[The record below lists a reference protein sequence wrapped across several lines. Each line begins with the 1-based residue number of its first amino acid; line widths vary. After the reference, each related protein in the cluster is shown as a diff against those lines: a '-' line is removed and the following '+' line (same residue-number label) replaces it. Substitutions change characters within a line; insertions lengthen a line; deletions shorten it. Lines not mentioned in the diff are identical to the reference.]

1 MKDKYNFSAR
11 HWSMIG
17 ICFLLCLLANAVT
30 SDSENVI
37 LPLLSD
43 ENGWDYYGKV
53 LTFASIAGCTSIVG
67 NLVLG
72 KVCEKKGAKFM
83 TVISL
88 FAAAVFVYLY
98 GTATSYTFLVIGLI
112 GTICF
117 GQSISFLGANAII
130 ASWFPYKKGL
140 AMGFVTI
147 GPPAATVMMV
157 SALTFLINHVGIRGG
172 IYTICGVLIATA
184 VVCIIFVHDT
194 PEQVGCT
201 PDNLSRQEIELLER
215 GKNVVNSANSGESQM
230 TLKDL
235 VRCRAFWLI
244 IIIIGICSLTQTGL
258 MAQWIVRYQGTA
270 FESKAGLLMSIAAV
284 VGIFGSM
291 AVGFLENKLGTQKA
305 YAVLA
310 IWFAAA
316 LLMNFTNIPVLV
328 YISVPM
334 FGLTIT
340 FMQIFMPAF
349 ELSVFGRQN
358 FKQANAIIFPVVS
371 ICGQLTFLLISAC
384 KNLFGEVRSAYVVF
398 AILLLITVVLALI
411 MPMNVKSYERTFSM
425 HR

>member
-1 MKDKYNFSAR
+1 MKEKYNFSAR

-43 ENGWDYYGKV
+43 ANGWDYYGKV
-53 LTFASIAGCTSIVG
+53 LTFATIAGCTSIVG
-67 NLVLG
+67 NLILG
-72 KVCEKKGAKFM
+72 KICEKKGAKFM
-83 TVISL
+83 TVLSL
-88 FAAAVFVYLY
+88 FAAAIFVFLY
-98 GTATSYTFLVIGLI
+98 GTATTYPLLVIGLI

-140 AMGFVTI
+140 AMGCVTI

-157 SALTFLINHVGIRGG
+157 SALTFLINHVGIKGG
-172 IYTICGVLIATA
+172 IYTICGVLIAVA
-184 VVCIIFVHDT
+184 VLCIIFVHNT
-194 PEQVGCT
+194 PEEVGCT
-201 PDNLSRQEIELLER
+201 PDNLNKQEIEALER
-215 GKNVVNSANSGESQM
+215 GKNALISADSKEHKM
-230 TLKDL
+230 TVKEL
-235 VRCRAFWLI
+235 VRTRAFWFI
-244 IIIIGICSLTQTGL
+244 VIIIGICSLTQTGL

-291 AVGFLENKLGTQKA
+291 IAGYLENKLGTQKA

-310 IWFAAA
+310 IWFAVA
-316 LLMNFTNIPVLV
+316 LVMNFTNIPILV

-349 ELSVFGRQN
+349 ELSVFGRAN
-358 FKQANAIIFPVVS
+358 FAQANAIIFPVVS

-384 KNLFGEVRSAYVVF
+384 KSIFGEVRSVYIVF
-398 AILLLITVVLALI
+398 AILLLITAVLALM
-411 MPMNVKSYERTFSM
+411 MPISAKKQSR
-425 HR
+425 

>member
-1 MKDKYNFSAR
+1 MKEKYNFSAR

-43 ENGWDYYGKV
+43 ANGWDYYGKV
-53 LTFASIAGCTSIVG
+53 LTFATIAGCTSIVG
-67 NLVLG
+67 NLILG
-72 KVCEKKGAKFM
+72 KICEKKGAKFM
-83 TVISL
+83 TVLSL
-88 FAAAVFVYLY
+88 FAAAIFVFLY
-98 GTATSYTFLVIGLI
+98 GTATTYPLLVIGLI

-157 SALTFLINHVGIRGG
+157 SALTFLINHVGIKGG
-172 IYTICGVLIATA
+172 IYTICGVLIAVA
-184 VVCIIFVHDT
+184 VLCIIFVHNT
-194 PEQVGCT
+194 PEEVGCT
-201 PDNLSRQEIELLER
+201 PDNLSKQEIEALER
-215 GKNVVNSANSGESQM
+215 GKNALISANSKEHKM
-230 TLKDL
+230 TVKEL
-235 VRCRAFWLI
+235 VRTRAFWFI
-244 IIIIGICSLTQTGL
+244 VIIIGICSLTQTGL

-291 AVGFLENKLGTQKA
+291 IAGYLENKLGTQKA

-310 IWFAAA
+310 MWFAVA
-316 LLMNFTNIPVLV
+316 LVMNFTNIPILV

-349 ELSVFGRQN
+349 ELSVFGRAN
-358 FKQANAIIFPVVS
+358 FAQANAIIFPVVS

-384 KNLFGEVRSAYVVF
+384 KSIFGEVRSVYIVF
-398 AILLLITVVLALI
+398 AILLLITAVLALM
-411 MPMNVKSYERTFSM
+411 MPISAKKQSR
-425 HR
+425 

>member
-1 MKDKYNFSAR
+1 MKEKYNFSAR

-43 ENGWDYYGKV
+43 ANGWDYYGKV
-53 LTFASIAGCTSIVG
+53 LTFATIAGCTSIVG
-67 NLVLG
+67 NLILG
-72 KVCEKKGAKFM
+72 KICEKKGAKFM
-83 TVISL
+83 TVLSL
-88 FAAAVFVYLY
+88 FAAAIFVFLY
-98 GTATSYTFLVIGLI
+98 GTATTYPLLVIGLI

-157 SALTFLINHVGIRGG
+157 SALTFLINHVGIKGG
-172 IYTICGVLIATA
+172 IYTICGVLVA
-184 VVCIIFVHDT
+184 VAVLCIIFVHNT
-194 PEQVGCT
+194 PEEVGCT
-201 PDNLSRQEIELLER
+201 PDNLSKQEIEALER
-215 GKNVVNSANSGESQM
+215 GKNALSSADSKEHKM
-230 TLKDL
+230 TVKEL
-235 VRCRAFWLI
+235 VKTRAFWFI
-244 IIIIGICSLTQTGL
+244 VIIIGICSLTQTGL

-291 AVGFLENKLGTQKA
+291 IAGYLENKLGTQKA

-310 IWFAAA
+310 IWFAVA
-316 LLMNFTNIPVLV
+316 LVMNFTNIPILV

-349 ELSVFGRQN
+349 ELSVFGRAN
-358 FKQANAIIFPVVS
+358 FAQANAIIFPVVS

-384 KNLFGEVRSAYVVF
+384 KSIFGEVRSVYIVF
-398 AILLLITVVLALI
+398 AILLLITVILALM
-411 MPMNVKSYERTFSM
+411 MPISAKKQSR
-425 HR
+425 

>member
-1 MKDKYNFSAR
+1 MKEKYNFSAR

-43 ENGWDYYGKV
+43 ANGWDYYGKV
-53 LTFASIAGCTSIVG
+53 LTFATIAGCTSIVG
-67 NLVLG
+67 NLILG
-72 KVCEKKGAKFM
+72 KICEKKGAKFM
-83 TVISL
+83 TVLSL
-88 FAAAVFVYLY
+88 FAAAIFVFLY
-98 GTATSYTFLVIGLI
+98 GTATTYPLLVIGLI

-157 SALTFLINHVGIRGG
+157 SALTFLINHVGIKGG
-172 IYTICGVLIATA
+172 IYTICGVLIAVA
-184 VVCIIFVHDT
+184 VLCIIFVHNT
-194 PEQVGCT
+194 PEEVGCT
-201 PDNLSRQEIELLER
+201 PDNLNKQEIEALER
-215 GKNVVNSANSGESQM
+215 GKNALISADSKEHKM
-230 TLKDL
+230 TVKEL
-235 VRCRAFWLI
+235 VRTRAFWFI
-244 IIIIGICSLTQTGL
+244 VIIIGICSLTQTGL

-291 AVGFLENKLGTQKA
+291 IAGYLENKLGTQKA

-310 IWFAAA
+310 IWFAVA
-316 LLMNFTNIPVLV
+316 LVMNFTNIPILV

-349 ELSVFGRQN
+349 ELSVFGRAN
-358 FKQANAIIFPVVS
+358 FAQANAIIFTVVS

-384 KNLFGEVRSAYVVF
+384 KSIFGEVRSVYIVF
-398 AILLLITVVLALI
+398 AILLLITAVLALM
-411 MPMNVKSYERTFSM
+411 MPISAKKQSR
-425 HR
+425 

>member
-1 MKDKYNFSAR
+1 MKEKYNFSAR

-43 ENGWDYYGKV
+43 ANGWDYYGKV
-53 LTFASIAGCTSIVG
+53 LTFATIAGCTSIVG
-67 NLVLG
+67 NLILG
-72 KVCEKKGAKFM
+72 KICEKKGAKFM
-83 TVISL
+83 TVLSL
-88 FAAAVFVYLY
+88 FAAAIFVFLY
-98 GTATSYTFLVIGLI
+98 GTATTYPLLVIGLI

-157 SALTFLINHVGIRGG
+157 SALTFLINHVGIKGG
-172 IYTICGVLIATA
+172 IYTICGVLIAVA
-184 VVCIIFVHDT
+184 VLCIIFVHNT
-194 PEQVGCT
+194 PEEVGCT
-201 PDNLSRQEIELLER
+201 PDNLNKQEIEALER
-215 GKNVVNSANSGESQM
+215 GKNALISADSKEHKM
-230 TLKDL
+230 TVKEL
-235 VRCRAFWLI
+235 VRTRAFWFI
-244 IIIIGICSLTQTGL
+244 VIIIGICSLTQTGL

-291 AVGFLENKLGTQKA
+291 IAGYLENKLGTQKA

-310 IWFAAA
+310 IWFAVA
-316 LLMNFTNIPVLV
+316 LVMNFTNIPILV

-349 ELSVFGRQN
+349 ELSVFGRAN
-358 FKQANAIIFPVVS
+358 FAQANAIIFPVVS

-384 KNLFGEVRSAYVVF
+384 KSIFGEVRSVYIVF
-398 AILLLITVVLALI
+398 AILLLITAVLALM
-411 MPMNVKSYERTFSM
+411 MPISAKKQSR
-425 HR
+425 

>member
-1 MKDKYNFSAR
+1 MEIIMKEKYNFSAR

-43 ENGWDYYGKV
+43 ANGWDYYGKV
-53 LTFASIAGCTSIVG
+53 LTFATIAGCTSIVG
-67 NLVLG
+67 NLILG
-72 KVCEKKGAKFM
+72 KICEKKGAKFM
-83 TVISL
+83 TVLSL
-88 FAAAVFVYLY
+88 FAAAIFVFLY
-98 GTATSYTFLVIGLI
+98 GTATTYPLLVIGLI

-157 SALTFLINHVGIRGG
+157 SALTFLINHVGIKGG
-172 IYTICGVLIATA
+172 IYTICGVLIAVA
-184 VVCIIFVHDT
+184 VLCIIFVHNT
-194 PEQVGCT
+194 PEEVGCT
-201 PDNLSRQEIELLER
+201 PDNLNKQEIEALER
-215 GKNVVNSANSGESQM
+215 GKNALISADSKEHKM
-230 TLKDL
+230 TVKEL
-235 VRCRAFWLI
+235 VRTRAFWFI
-244 IIIIGICSLTQTGL
+244 VIIIGICSLTQTGL

-291 AVGFLENKLGTQKA
+291 IAGYLENKLGTQKA

-310 IWFAAA
+310 IWFAVA
-316 LLMNFTNIPVLV
+316 LVMNFTNIPILV

-349 ELSVFGRQN
+349 ELSVFGRAN
-358 FKQANAIIFPVVS
+358 FAQANAIIFPVVS

-384 KNLFGEVRSAYVVF
+384 KSIFGEVRSVYIVF
-398 AILLLITVVLALI
+398 AILLLITAVLALM
-411 MPMNVKSYERTFSM
+411 MPISAKKQSR
-425 HR
+425 

>member
-1 MKDKYNFSAR
+1 MKEKYNFSAR

-43 ENGWDYYGKV
+43 ANGWDYYGKV
-53 LTFASIAGCTSIVG
+53 LTFATIAGCTSIVG
-67 NLVLG
+67 NLILG
-72 KVCEKKGAKFM
+72 KICEKKGAKFM
-83 TVISL
+83 TVLSL
-88 FAAAVFVYLY
+88 FAAAIFVFLY
-98 GTATSYTFLVIGLI
+98 GTATTYPLLVIGLI

-157 SALTFLINHVGIRGG
+157 SALTFLINHVGIKGG
-172 IYTICGVLIATA
+172 IYTICGVLIAVA
-184 VVCIIFVHDT
+184 VLCIIFVHNT
-194 PEQVGCT
+194 PEEVGCT
-201 PDNLSRQEIELLER
+201 PDNLNKQEIEALER
-215 GKNVVNSANSGESQM
+215 GKNALISADSKEHKM
-230 TLKDL
+230 TVKEL
-235 VRCRAFWLI
+235 VRTRAFWFI
-244 IIIIGICSLTQTGL
+244 VIIIGICSLTQTGL

-291 AVGFLENKLGTQKA
+291 IAGYLENKLGTQKA

-310 IWFAAA
+310 IWFAVA
-316 LLMNFTNIPVLV
+316 LVMNFTNIPILV

-349 ELSVFGRQN
+349 ELSVFGRAN
-358 FKQANAIIFPVVS
+358 FAQANAIIFPVVS

-384 KNLFGEVRSAYVVF
+384 KSIFGEVRSVYIVF
-398 AILLLITVVLALI
+398 AILLLITAVLALM
-411 MPMNVKSYERTFSM
+411 MPISAKNQSR
-425 HR
+425 

>member
-1 MKDKYNFSAR
+1 MKEKYNFSAR

-43 ENGWDYYGKV
+43 ANGWDYYGKV
-53 LTFASIAGCTSIVG
+53 LTFATIAGCTSIVG
-67 NLVLG
+67 NLILG
-72 KVCEKKGAKFM
+72 KICEKKGAKFM
-83 TVISL
+83 TVLSL
-88 FAAAVFVYLY
+88 FAAAIFVFLY
-98 GTATSYTFLVIGLI
+98 GTATTYPLLVIGLI

-157 SALTFLINHVGIRGG
+157 SALTFLINHVGIKGG
-172 IYTICGVLIATA
+172 IYTICGVLIAVA
-184 VVCIIFVHDT
+184 VLCIIFVHNT
-194 PEQVGCT
+194 PEEVGCT
-201 PDNLSRQEIELLER
+201 PDNLSKQEIEALER
-215 GKNVVNSANSGESQM
+215 GKNALISADSKEHKM
-230 TLKDL
+230 TVKEL
-235 VRCRAFWLI
+235 VRTRAFWLI
-244 IIIIGICSLTQTGL
+244 VIIVGICSLTQTGL

-291 AVGFLENKLGTQKA
+291 IAGYLENKLGTQKA

-310 IWFAAA
+310 IWFAVA
-316 LLMNFTNIPVLV
+316 LVMNFTNIPILV

-349 ELSVFGRQN
+349 ELSVFGRAN
-358 FKQANAIIFPVVS
+358 FAQANAIIFPVVS

-384 KNLFGEVRSAYVVF
+384 KSIFGEVRSVYIVF
-398 AILLLITVVLALI
+398 AILLLITAVLALM
-411 MPMNVKSYERTFSM
+411 MPISAKKQSR
-425 HR
+425 

>member
-1 MKDKYNFSAR
+1 
-11 HWSMIG
+11 MIG

-43 ENGWDYYGKV
+43 ANGWDYYGKV
-53 LTFASIAGCTSIVG
+53 LTFATIAGCTSIVG
-67 NLVLG
+67 NLILG
-72 KVCEKKGAKFM
+72 KICEKKGAKFM
-83 TVISL
+83 TVLSL
-88 FAAAVFVYLY
+88 FAAAIFVFLY
-98 GTATSYTFLVIGLI
+98 GTATTYPLLVIGLI

-157 SALTFLINHVGIRGG
+157 SALTFLINHVGIKGG
-172 IYTICGVLIATA
+172 IYTICGVLIAVA
-184 VVCIIFVHDT
+184 VLCIIFVHNT
-194 PEQVGCT
+194 PEEVGCT
-201 PDNLSRQEIELLER
+201 PDNLNKQEIEALER
-215 GKNVVNSANSGESQM
+215 GKNALISADSKEHKM
-230 TLKDL
+230 TVKEL
-235 VRCRAFWLI
+235 VRTRAFWFI
-244 IIIIGICSLTQTGL
+244 VIIIGICSLTQTGL

-291 AVGFLENKLGTQKA
+291 IAGYLENKLGTQKA

-310 IWFAAA
+310 IWFAVA
-316 LLMNFTNIPVLV
+316 LVMNFTNIPILV

-349 ELSVFGRQN
+349 ELSVFGRAN
-358 FKQANAIIFPVVS
+358 FAQANAIIFPVVS

-384 KNLFGEVRSAYVVF
+384 KSIFGEVRSVYIVF
-398 AILLLITVVLALI
+398 AILLLITAVLALM
-411 MPMNVKSYERTFSM
+411 MPISAKKQSR
-425 HR
+425 

>member
-1 MKDKYNFSAR
+1 MKEKYNFSAR

-43 ENGWDYYGKV
+43 ANGWDYYGKV
-53 LTFASIAGCTSIVG
+53 LTFATIAGCTSIVG
-67 NLVLG
+67 NLILG
-72 KVCEKKGAKFM
+72 KICEKKGAKFM
-83 TVISL
+83 TVLSL
-88 FAAAVFVYLY
+88 FAAAIFVFLY
-98 GTATSYTFLVIGLI
+98 GTATTYPLLVIGLI

-157 SALTFLINHVGIRGG
+157 SALTFLINHVGIKGG
-172 IYTICGVLIATA
+172 IYTICGVLIAIA
-184 VVCIIFVHDT
+184 VLCIIFVHNT
-194 PEQVGCT
+194 PEEVGCT
-201 PDNLSRQEIELLER
+201 PDNLSKQEIEALER
-215 GKNVVNSANSGESQM
+215 GKNALISADSKEHKM
-230 TLKDL
+230 TVKEL
-235 VRCRAFWLI
+235 VRTRAFWFI
-244 IIIIGICSLTQTGL
+244 VIIIGICSLTQTGL

-291 AVGFLENKLGTQKA
+291 IAGYLENKLGTQKA

-310 IWFAAA
+310 IWFAVA
-316 LLMNFTNIPVLV
+316 LVMNFTNIPILV

-349 ELSVFGRQN
+349 ELSVFGRAN
-358 FKQANAIIFPVVS
+358 FAQANAIIFPVVS

-384 KNLFGEVRSAYVVF
+384 KSIFGEVRSVYIVF
-398 AILLLITVVLALI
+398 AILLLITVVLALM
-411 MPMNVKSYERTFSM
+411 MPISAKKQSR
-425 HR
+425 

>member
-1 MKDKYNFSAR
+1 MKEKYNFSAR

-43 ENGWDYYGKV
+43 ANGWDYYGKV
-53 LTFASIAGCTSIVG
+53 LTFATIAGCTSIVG
-67 NLVLG
+67 NLILG
-72 KVCEKKGAKFM
+72 KICEKKGAKFM
-83 TVISL
+83 TVLSL
-88 FAAAVFVYLY
+88 FAAAIFVFLY
-98 GTATSYTFLVIGLI
+98 GTATTYPLLVIGLI

-147 GPPAATVMMV
+147 GPPATTVMMV
-157 SALTFLINHVGIRGG
+157 SALTFLINHVGIKGG
-172 IYTICGVLIATA
+172 IYTICGVLIAVA
-184 VVCIIFVHDT
+184 VLCIIFVHNT
-194 PEQVGCT
+194 PEEVGCT
-201 PDNLSRQEIELLER
+201 PDNLNKQEIEALER
-215 GKNVVNSANSGESQM
+215 GKNALISADSKEHKM
-230 TLKDL
+230 TVKEL
-235 VRCRAFWLI
+235 VRTRAFWFI
-244 IIIIGICSLTQTGL
+244 VIIIGICSLTQTGL

-291 AVGFLENKLGTQKA
+291 IAGYLENKLGTQKA

-310 IWFAAA
+310 IWFAVA
-316 LLMNFTNIPVLV
+316 LVMNFTNIPILV

-349 ELSVFGRQN
+349 ELSVFGRAN
-358 FKQANAIIFPVVS
+358 FAQANAIIFPVVS

-384 KNLFGEVRSAYVVF
+384 KSIFGEVRSVYIVF
-398 AILLLITVVLALI
+398 AILLLITAVLALM
-411 MPMNVKSYERTFSM
+411 MPISAKKQSR
-425 HR
+425 

>member
-1 MKDKYNFSAR
+1 MKEKYNFSAR

-43 ENGWDYYGKV
+43 ANGWDYYGKV
-53 LTFASIAGCTSIVG
+53 LTFATIAGCTSIVG
-67 NLVLG
+67 NLILG
-72 KVCEKKGAKFM
+72 KICEKKGAKFM
-83 TVISL
+83 TVLSL
-88 FAAAVFVYLY
+88 FAAAIFVFLY
-98 GTATSYTFLVIGLI
+98 GTATTYPLLVIGLI

-157 SALTFLINHVGIRGG
+157 SALTFLINHVGIKGG
-172 IYTICGVLIATA
+172 IYTICGVLIAVA
-184 VVCIIFVHDT
+184 VLCIIFVHNT
-194 PEQVGCT
+194 PEEVGCT
-201 PDNLSRQEIELLER
+201 PDNLNKQEIEALER
-215 GKNVVNSANSGESQM
+215 GKNALISADSKEHKM
-230 TLKDL
+230 TVKEL
-235 VRCRAFWLI
+235 VRTRAFWFI
-244 IIIIGICSLTQTGL
+244 VIIIGICSLTQTGL

-291 AVGFLENKLGTQKA
+291 IAGYLENKLGTQKA

-310 IWFAAA
+310 IWFAVS
-316 LLMNFTNIPVLV
+316 LVMNFTNIPILV

-349 ELSVFGRQN
+349 ELSVFGRAN
-358 FKQANAIIFPVVS
+358 FAQANAIIFPVVS

-384 KNLFGEVRSAYVVF
+384 KSIFGEVRSVYIVF
-398 AILLLITVVLALI
+398 AILLLITAVLALM
-411 MPMNVKSYERTFSM
+411 MPISAKKQSR
-425 HR
+425 

>member
-1 MKDKYNFSAR
+1 MKEKYNFSAR

-43 ENGWDYYGKV
+43 ANGWDYYGKV
-53 LTFASIAGCTSIVG
+53 LTFATIAGCTSIVG
-67 NLVLG
+67 NLILG
-72 KVCEKKGAKFM
+72 KICEKKGAKFM
-83 TVISL
+83 TVLSL
-88 FAAAVFVYLY
+88 FAAAIFVFLY
-98 GTATSYTFLVIGLI
+98 GTATTYPLLVIGLI

-157 SALTFLINHVGIRGG
+157 SALTFLINHVGIKGG
-172 IYTICGVLIATA
+172 IYTICGVLIAVA
-184 VVCIIFVHDT
+184 VLCIIFVHNT
-194 PEQVGCT
+194 PEEVGCT
-201 PDNLSRQEIELLER
+201 PDNLSKQEIEALER
-215 GKNVVNSANSGESQM
+215 GKNALISADSKEHKM
-230 TLKDL
+230 TVKEL
-235 VRCRAFWLI
+235 VRTRAFWFI
-244 IIIIGICSLTQTGL
+244 VIIIGICSLTQTGL

-291 AVGFLENKLGTQKA
+291 IAGYLENKLGTQKA

-310 IWFAAA
+310 IWFAVA
-316 LLMNFTNIPVLV
+316 LVMNFTNIPILV

-349 ELSVFGRQN
+349 ELSVFGRAN
-358 FKQANAIIFPVVS
+358 FAQANAIIFPVVS

-384 KNLFGEVRSAYVVF
+384 KSIFGEVKSVYIVF
-398 AILLLITVVLALI
+398 AILLLITVVLALMMQI
-411 MPMNVKSYERTFSM
+411 SAKKQSR
-425 HR
+425 

>member
-1 MKDKYNFSAR
+1 MKEKYNFSAR

-43 ENGWDYYGKV
+43 ANGWDYYGKV
-53 LTFASIAGCTSIVG
+53 LTFATIAGCTSIVG
-67 NLVLG
+67 NLILG
-72 KVCEKKGAKFM
+72 KICEKKGAKFM
-83 TVISL
+83 TVLSL
-88 FAAAVFVYLY
+88 FAAAIFVFLY
-98 GTATSYTFLVIGLI
+98 GTATTYPLLVIGLI

-157 SALTFLINHVGIRGG
+157 SALTFLINHVGIKGG
-172 IYTICGVLIATA
+172 IYTICGVLIAVA
-184 VVCIIFVHDT
+184 VLCIIFVHNT
-194 PEQVGCT
+194 PEEVGCT
-201 PDNLSRQEIELLER
+201 PDNLSKQEIEALER
-215 GKNVVNSANSGESQM
+215 GKNALISADSKEHKM
-230 TLKDL
+230 TVKEL
-235 VRCRAFWLI
+235 VRTRAFWFI
-244 IIIIGICSLTQTGL
+244 VIIIGICSLTQTGL

-291 AVGFLENKLGTQKA
+291 IAGYLENKLGTQKA

-310 IWFAAA
+310 IWFAVA
-316 LLMNFTNIPVLV
+316 LVMNFTNIPILV

-349 ELSVFGRQN
+349 ELSVFGRAN
-358 FKQANAIIFPVVS
+358 FAQANAIIFPVVS

-384 KNLFGEVRSAYVVF
+384 KSIFGEVRSVYIVF
-398 AILLLITVVLALI
+398 AILLLITAVLALM
-411 MPMNVKSYERTFSM
+411 MPISAKKQSR
-425 HR
+425 

>member
-1 MKDKYNFSAR
+1 MKEKYNFSAR

-43 ENGWDYYGKV
+43 ANGWDYYGKV
-53 LTFASIAGCTSIVG
+53 LTFATIAGCTSIVG
-67 NLVLG
+67 NLILG
-72 KVCEKKGAKFM
+72 KICEKKGAKFM
-83 TVISL
+83 TVLSL
-88 FAAAVFVYLY
+88 FAAAIFVFLY
-98 GTATSYTFLVIGLI
+98 GTATTYPLLVIGLI

-157 SALTFLINHVGIRGG
+157 SALTFLINHVGIKGG
-172 IYTICGVLIATA
+172 IYTICGVLIAVA
-184 VVCIIFVHDT
+184 VLCIIFVHNT
-194 PEQVGCT
+194 PEEVGCT
-201 PDNLSRQEIELLER
+201 PDNLNKQDIEALER
-215 GKNVVNSANSGESQM
+215 GKNALISADSKEHKM
-230 TLKDL
+230 TVKEL
-235 VRCRAFWLI
+235 VRTRAFWFI
-244 IIIIGICSLTQTGL
+244 VIIIGICSLTQTGL

-291 AVGFLENKLGTQKA
+291 IAGYLENKLGTQKA

-310 IWFAAA
+310 IWFAVA
-316 LLMNFTNIPVLV
+316 LVMNFTNIPILV

-349 ELSVFGRQN
+349 ELSVFGRAN
-358 FKQANAIIFPVVS
+358 FAQANAIIFPVVS

-384 KNLFGEVRSAYVVF
+384 KSIFGEVRSVYIVF
-398 AILLLITVVLALI
+398 AILLLITAVLALM
-411 MPMNVKSYERTFSM
+411 MPISAKKQSR
-425 HR
+425 

>member
-1 MKDKYNFSAR
+1 MKEKYNFSAR

-43 ENGWDYYGKV
+43 ANGWDYYGKV
-53 LTFASIAGCTSIVG
+53 LTFATIAGCTSIVG
-67 NLVLG
+67 NLILG
-72 KVCEKKGAKFM
+72 KICEKKGAKFM
-83 TVISL
+83 TVLSL
-88 FAAAVFVYLY
+88 FAAAIFVFLY
-98 GTATSYTFLVIGLI
+98 GTATTYPLLVIGLI

-157 SALTFLINHVGIRGG
+157 SALTFLINHVGIKGG
-172 IYTICGVLIATA
+172 IYTICGVLIAVA
-184 VVCIIFVHDT
+184 VLCIIFVHNT
-194 PEQVGCT
+194 PEEVGCT
-201 PDNLSRQEIELLER
+201 PDNLSKQEIEALER
-215 GKNVVNSANSGESQM
+215 GKNALISANSKEHKM
-230 TLKDL
+230 TVKEL
-235 VRCRAFWLI
+235 VRTRAFWFI
-244 IIIIGICSLTQTGL
+244 VIIIGICSLTQTGL

-291 AVGFLENKLGTQKA
+291 IAGYLENKLGTQKA

-310 IWFAAA
+310 IWFAVA
-316 LLMNFTNIPVLV
+316 LVMNFTNIPILV

-349 ELSVFGRQN
+349 ELSVFGRAN
-358 FKQANAIIFPVVS
+358 FAQANAIIFPVVS

-384 KNLFGEVRSAYVVF
+384 KSIFGEVRSVYIVF
-398 AILLLITVVLALI
+398 AILLLITAVLALM
-411 MPMNVKSYERTFSM
+411 MPISAKKQSR
-425 HR
+425 

>member
-1 MKDKYNFSAR
+1 MKEKYNFSAR

-17 ICFLLCLLANAVT
+17 ICFLLCLIANAVT

-43 ENGWDYYGKV
+43 ANGWDYYGKV
-53 LTFASIAGCTSIVG
+53 LTFATIAGCTSIVG
-67 NLVLG
+67 NLILG
-72 KVCEKKGAKFM
+72 KICEKKGAKFM
-83 TVISL
+83 TVLSL
-88 FAAAVFVYLY
+88 FAAAIFIFLY
-98 GTATSYTFLVIGLI
+98 GTATTYPLLVIGLI

-157 SALTFLINHVGIRGG
+157 SALTFLINHVGIKGG
-172 IYTICGVLIATA
+172 IYTICGVLIAVA
-184 VVCIIFVHDT
+184 VLCIIFVHNT
-194 PEQVGCT
+194 PEEVGCT
-201 PDNLSRQEIELLER
+201 PDNLSKQEIEALER
-215 GKNVVNSANSGESQM
+215 GKNALSSAASKEHKM
-230 TLKDL
+230 TVKEL
-235 VRCRAFWLI
+235 VKTRAFWFI
-244 IIIIGICSLTQTGL
+244 VIIIGICSLTQTGL

-270 FESKAGLLMSIAAV
+270 FESKAGLLMSISAV

-291 AVGFLENKLGTQKA
+291 IAGYLENKLGTQKA

-310 IWFAAA
+310 IWFAVA
-316 LLMNFTNIPVLV
+316 LVMNFTNIPILV

-349 ELSVFGRQN
+349 ELSVFGRAN
-358 FKQANAIIFPVVS
+358 FAQANAIIFPVVS

-384 KNLFGEVRSAYVVF
+384 KSIFGEVRSVYIVF
-398 AILLLITVVLALI
+398 AILLLITVVLALM
-411 MPMNVKSYERTFSM
+411 MPISAKKQSK
-425 HR
+425 

>member
-1 MKDKYNFSAR
+1 MKEKYNFSAR

-43 ENGWDYYGKV
+43 ANGWDYYGKV
-53 LTFASIAGCTSIVG
+53 LTFATIAGCTSIVG
-67 NLVLG
+67 NLILG
-72 KVCEKKGAKFM
+72 KICEKKGAKFM
-83 TVISL
+83 TVLSL
-88 FAAAVFVYLY
+88 FAAAIFVFLY
-98 GTATSYTFLVIGLI
+98 GTATTYPLLVIGLI

-157 SALTFLINHVGIRGG
+157 SALTFLINHVGIKGG
-172 IYTICGVLIATA
+172 IYTICGVLIAVA
-184 VVCIIFVHDT
+184 VLCIIFVHNT
-194 PEQVGCT
+194 PEEVGCT
-201 PDNLSRQEIELLER
+201 PDNLSKQEIEALER
-215 GKNVVNSANSGESQM
+215 GKNALISADSKEHKM
-230 TLKDL
+230 TVKEL
-235 VRCRAFWLI
+235 VRTRAFWFI
-244 IIIIGICSLTQTGL
+244 VIIIGICSLTQTGL

-291 AVGFLENKLGTQKA
+291 IAGYLENKLGTQKA

-310 IWFAAA
+310 MWFAVA
-316 LLMNFTNIPVLV
+316 LVMNFTNIPILV

-349 ELSVFGRQN
+349 ELSVFGRAN
-358 FKQANAIIFPVVS
+358 FAQANAIIFPVVS

-384 KNLFGEVRSAYVVF
+384 KSIFGEVRSVYIVF
-398 AILLLITVVLALI
+398 AILLLITAVLALM
-411 MPMNVKSYERTFSM
+411 MPISAKKQSR
-425 HR
+425 

>member
-1 MKDKYNFSAR
+1 MKEKYNFSAR

-43 ENGWDYYGKV
+43 ANGWDYYGKV
-53 LTFASIAGCTSIVG
+53 LTFATIAGCTSIVG
-67 NLVLG
+67 NLILG
-72 KVCEKKGAKFM
+72 KICEKKGAKFM
-83 TVISL
+83 TVLSL
-88 FAAAVFVYLY
+88 FAAAIFVFLY
-98 GTATSYTFLVIGLI
+98 GTATTYPLLVIGLI

-157 SALTFLINHVGIRGG
+157 SALTFLINHVGIKGG
-172 IYTICGVLIATA
+172 IYTICGVLIAVA
-184 VVCIIFVHDT
+184 VLCIIFVHNT
-194 PEQVGCT
+194 PEEVGCT
-201 PDNLSRQEIELLER
+201 PDNLSKQEIEALER
-215 GKNVVNSANSGESQM
+215 GKNALISANSKEHKM
-230 TLKDL
+230 TVKEL
-235 VRCRAFWLI
+235 VRTRAFWFI
-244 IIIIGICSLTQTGL
+244 VIIIGICSLTQTGL

-291 AVGFLENKLGTQKA
+291 IAGYLENKLGTQKA

-310 IWFAAA
+310 IWFAVA
-316 LLMNFTNIPVLV
+316 LVMNFTNIPILV

-349 ELSVFGRQN
+349 ELSVFGRAN
-358 FKQANAIIFPVVS
+358 FAQANAIIFPVVS

-384 KNLFGEVRSAYVVF
+384 KSIFGEVRSVYIVF
-398 AILLLITVVLALI
+398 AILLLITTVLALM
-411 MPMNVKSYERTFSM
+411 MPISAKKQSR
-425 HR
+425 

>member
-1 MKDKYNFSAR
+1 MKEKYNFSAR

-43 ENGWDYYGKV
+43 ANGWDYYGKV
-53 LTFASIAGCTSIVG
+53 LTFATIAGCTSIVG
-67 NLVLG
+67 NLILG
-72 KVCEKKGAKFM
+72 KICEKKGAKFM
-83 TVISL
+83 TVLSL
-88 FAAAVFVYLY
+88 FAAAIFVFLY
-98 GTATSYTFLVIGLI
+98 GTATTYPLLVIGLI

-157 SALTFLINHVGIRGG
+157 SALTFLINHVGIKGG
-172 IYTICGVLIATA
+172 IYTICGVLIAIA
-184 VVCIIFVHDT
+184 VLCIIFVHNT
-194 PEQVGCT
+194 PEEVGCT
-201 PDNLSRQEIELLER
+201 PDNLSKQEIEALER
-215 GKNVVNSANSGESQM
+215 GKNALISADSKEHKM
-230 TLKDL
+230 TVKEL
-235 VRCRAFWLI
+235 VRTRAFWFI
-244 IIIIGICSLTQTGL
+244 VIIIGICSLTQTGL

-291 AVGFLENKLGTQKA
+291 IAGYLENKLGTQKA

-310 IWFAAA
+310 IWFAVA
-316 LLMNFTNIPVLV
+316 LVMNFTNIPILV

-349 ELSVFGRQN
+349 ELSVFGRAN
-358 FKQANAIIFPVVS
+358 FAQANAIIFPVVS

-384 KNLFGEVRSAYVVF
+384 KSIFGEVKSVYIVF
-398 AILLLITVVLALI
+398 AILLLITVVLALM
-411 MPMNVKSYERTFSM
+411 MPISAKKQSR
-425 HR
+425 

>member
-1 MKDKYNFSAR
+1 MKEKYNFSAR

-43 ENGWDYYGKV
+43 ANGWDYYGKV
-53 LTFASIAGCTSIVG
+53 LTFATIAGCTSIVG
-67 NLVLG
+67 NLILG
-72 KVCEKKGAKFM
+72 KICEKKGAKFM
-83 TVISL
+83 TVLSL
-88 FAAAVFVYLY
+88 FAAAIFVFLY
-98 GTATSYTFLVIGLI
+98 GTATTYPLLVIGLI

-157 SALTFLINHVGIRGG
+157 SALTFLINHVGIKGG
-172 IYTICGVLIATA
+172 IYTICGVLIAVA
-184 VVCIIFVHDT
+184 VLCIIFVHNT
-194 PEQVGCT
+194 PEEVGCT
-201 PDNLSRQEIELLER
+201 PDNLNKQEIEALER
-215 GKNVVNSANSGESQM
+215 GKNALISADSKEHKM
-230 TLKDL
+230 TVKEL
-235 VRCRAFWLI
+235 VRTRAFWFI
-244 IIIIGICSLTQTGL
+244 VIIIGICSLTQTGL

-270 FESKAGLLMSIAAV
+270 FESKEGLLMSIAAV

-291 AVGFLENKLGTQKA
+291 IAGYLENKLGTQKA

-310 IWFAAA
+310 IWFAVA
-316 LLMNFTNIPVLV
+316 LVMNFTNIPILV

-349 ELSVFGRQN
+349 ELSVFGRAN
-358 FKQANAIIFPVVS
+358 FAQANAIIFPVVS

-384 KNLFGEVRSAYVVF
+384 KSIFGEVRSVYIVF
-398 AILLLITVVLALI
+398 AILLLITAVLALM
-411 MPMNVKSYERTFSM
+411 MPISAKKQSR
-425 HR
+425 

>member
-1 MKDKYNFSAR
+1 MKEIYNFSAR

-43 ENGWDYYGKV
+43 ANGWDYYGKV
-53 LTFASIAGCTSIVG
+53 LTFATIAGCTSIVG
-67 NLVLG
+67 NLILG
-72 KVCEKKGAKFM
+72 KICEKKGAKFM
-83 TVISL
+83 TVLSL
-88 FAAAVFVYLY
+88 FAAAIFVFLY
-98 GTATSYTFLVIGLI
+98 GTATTYPLLVIGLI

-157 SALTFLINHVGIRGG
+157 SALTFLINHVGIKGG
-172 IYTICGVLIATA
+172 IYTICGVLIAVA
-184 VVCIIFVHDT
+184 VLCIIFVHNT
-194 PEQVGCT
+194 PEEVGCT
-201 PDNLSRQEIELLER
+201 PDNLNKQEIEALER
-215 GKNVVNSANSGESQM
+215 GKNALISADSKEHKM
-230 TLKDL
+230 TVKEL
-235 VRCRAFWLI
+235 VRTRAFWFI
-244 IIIIGICSLTQTGL
+244 VIIIGICSLTQTGL

-291 AVGFLENKLGTQKA
+291 IAGYLENKLGTQKA

-310 IWFAAA
+310 IWFAVA
-316 LLMNFTNIPVLV
+316 LVMNFTNIPILV

-349 ELSVFGRQN
+349 ELSVFGRAN
-358 FKQANAIIFPVVS
+358 FAQANAIIFPVVS

-384 KNLFGEVRSAYVVF
+384 KSIFGEVRSVYIVF
-398 AILLLITVVLALI
+398 AILLLITAVLALM
-411 MPMNVKSYERTFSM
+411 MPISAKKQSR
-425 HR
+425 

>member
-1 MKDKYNFSAR
+1 MKEKYNFSAR

-43 ENGWDYYGKV
+43 ANGWDYYGKV
-53 LTFASIAGCTSIVG
+53 LTFATIAGCTSIVG
-67 NLVLG
+67 NLILG
-72 KVCEKKGAKFM
+72 KICEKKGAKFM
-83 TVISL
+83 TVLSL
-88 FAAAVFVYLY
+88 FAAAIFVFLY
-98 GTATSYTFLVIGLI
+98 GTATTYPLLVIGLF

-157 SALTFLINHVGIRGG
+157 SALTFLINHVGIKGG
-172 IYTICGVLIATA
+172 IYTICGVLIAVA
-184 VVCIIFVHDT
+184 VLCIIFVHNT
-194 PEQVGCT
+194 PEEVGCT
-201 PDNLSRQEIELLER
+201 PDNLNKQEIEALER
-215 GKNVVNSANSGESQM
+215 GKNALISADSKEHKM
-230 TLKDL
+230 TVKEL
-235 VRCRAFWLI
+235 VRTRAFWFI
-244 IIIIGICSLTQTGL
+244 VIIIGICSLTQTGL

-291 AVGFLENKLGTQKA
+291 IAGYLENKLGTQKA

-310 IWFAAA
+310 IWFAVA
-316 LLMNFTNIPVLV
+316 LVMNFTNIPILV

-349 ELSVFGRQN
+349 ELSVFGRAN
-358 FKQANAIIFPVVS
+358 FAQANAIIFPVVS

-384 KNLFGEVRSAYVVF
+384 KSIFGEVRSVYIVF
-398 AILLLITVVLALI
+398 AILLLITAVLALM
-411 MPMNVKSYERTFSM
+411 MPISAKKQSR
-425 HR
+425 

>member
-1 MKDKYNFSAR
+1 MKEKYNFSAR

-43 ENGWDYYGKV
+43 TNGWDYYGKV
-53 LTFASIAGCTSIVG
+53 LTFATIAGCTSIVG
-67 NLVLG
+67 NLILG
-72 KVCEKKGAKFM
+72 KICEKKGAKFM
-83 TVISL
+83 TVLSL
-88 FAAAVFVYLY
+88 FAAAIFVFLY
-98 GTATSYTFLVIGLI
+98 GTATTYPLLVIGLI

-157 SALTFLINHVGIRGG
+157 SALTFLINHVGIKGG
-172 IYTICGVLIATA
+172 IYTICGVLIAVA
-184 VVCIIFVHDT
+184 VLCIIFVHNT
-194 PEQVGCT
+194 PEEVGCT
-201 PDNLSRQEIELLER
+201 PDNLSKQEIEALER
-215 GKNVVNSANSGESQM
+215 GKNALISADSKEHKM
-230 TLKDL
+230 TVKEL
-235 VRCRAFWLI
+235 VRTRAFWFI
-244 IIIIGICSLTQTGL
+244 VIIIGICSLTQTGL

-291 AVGFLENKLGTQKA
+291 IAGYLENKLGTQKA

-310 IWFAAA
+310 MWFAVA
-316 LLMNFTNIPVLV
+316 LVMNFTNIPILV

-349 ELSVFGRQN
+349 ELSVFGRAN
-358 FKQANAIIFPVVS
+358 FAQANAIIFPVVS

-384 KNLFGEVRSAYVVF
+384 KSIFGEVRSVYIVF
-398 AILLLITVVLALI
+398 AILLLITVVLALM
-411 MPMNVKSYERTFSM
+411 MPISAKKQSR
-425 HR
+425 

>member
-1 MKDKYNFSAR
+1 MKEKYNFSAR
-11 HWSMIG
+11 HWSIIG

-43 ENGWDYYGKV
+43 ANGWDYYGKV
-53 LTFASIAGCTSIVG
+53 LTFATIAGCTSIVG
-67 NLVLG
+67 NLILG
-72 KVCEKKGAKFM
+72 KICEKKGAKFM
-83 TVISL
+83 TVLSL
-88 FAAAVFVYLY
+88 FAAAIFVFLY
-98 GTATSYTFLVIGLI
+98 GTATTYPLLVIGLI

-157 SALTFLINHVGIRGG
+157 SALTFLINHVGIKGG
-172 IYTICGVLIATA
+172 IYTICGVLIAVA
-184 VVCIIFVHDT
+184 VLCIIFVHNT
-194 PEQVGCT
+194 PEEVGCT
-201 PDNLSRQEIELLER
+201 PDNLSKQEIEALER
-215 GKNVVNSANSGESQM
+215 GKNALISADSKEHKM
-230 TLKDL
+230 TVKEL
-235 VRCRAFWLI
+235 VRTRAFWFI
-244 IIIIGICSLTQTGL
+244 VIIIGICSLTQTGL

-291 AVGFLENKLGTQKA
+291 IAGYLENKLGTQKA

-310 IWFAAA
+310 IWFAVA
-316 LLMNFTNIPVLV
+316 LVMNFTNIPILV

-349 ELSVFGRQN
+349 ELSVFGRAN
-358 FKQANAIIFPVVS
+358 FAQANAIIFPVVS

-384 KNLFGEVRSAYVVF
+384 KSIFGEVRSVYIVF
-398 AILLLITVVLALI
+398 AILLLITAVLALM
-411 MPMNVKSYERTFSM
+411 MPISAKKQSR
-425 HR
+425 

>member
-1 MKDKYNFSAR
+1 MKEKYNFSAR

-43 ENGWDYYGKV
+43 ANGWDYYGKV
-53 LTFASIAGCTSIVG
+53 LTFATIAGCTSIVG
-67 NLVLG
+67 NLILG
-72 KVCEKKGAKFM
+72 KICEKKGAKFM
-83 TVISL
+83 TVLSL
-88 FAAAVFVYLY
+88 FAAAIFVFLY
-98 GTATSYTFLVIGLI
+98 GTATTYPLLVIGLI

-157 SALTFLINHVGIRGG
+157 SALTFLINHVGIKGG
-172 IYTICGVLIATA
+172 IYTICGVLIAVA
-184 VVCIIFVHDT
+184 VLCIIFVHNT
-194 PEQVGCT
+194 PEEVGCT
-201 PDNLSRQEIELLER
+201 PDNLNKQEIEALER
-215 GKNVVNSANSGESQM
+215 GKNALISADSKEHKM
-230 TLKDL
+230 TVKEL
-235 VRCRAFWLI
+235 VRTRAFWFI
-244 IIIIGICSLTQTGL
+244 VIIIGICSQTQTGL

-291 AVGFLENKLGTQKA
+291 IAGYLENKLGTQKA

-310 IWFAAA
+310 IWFAVA
-316 LLMNFTNIPVLV
+316 LVMNFTNIPILV

-349 ELSVFGRQN
+349 ELSVFGRAN
-358 FKQANAIIFPVVS
+358 FAQANAIIFPVVS

-384 KNLFGEVRSAYVVF
+384 KSIFGEVRSVYIVF
-398 AILLLITVVLALI
+398 AILLLITAVLALM
-411 MPMNVKSYERTFSM
+411 MPISAKKQSR
-425 HR
+425 

>member
-1 MKDKYNFSAR
+1 MKEKYNFSAR

-43 ENGWDYYGKV
+43 TNGWDYYGKV
-53 LTFASIAGCTSIVG
+53 LTFATIAGCTSIVG
-67 NLVLG
+67 NLILG
-72 KVCEKKGAKFM
+72 KICEKKGAKFM
-83 TVISL
+83 TVLSL
-88 FAAAVFVYLY
+88 FAAAIFVFLY
-98 GTATSYTFLVIGLI
+98 GTATTYPLLVIGLI

-157 SALTFLINHVGIRGG
+157 SALTFLINHVGIKGG
-172 IYTICGVLIATA
+172 IYTICGVLIAVA
-184 VVCIIFVHDT
+184 VLCIIFVHNT
-194 PEQVGCT
+194 PEEVGCT
-201 PDNLSRQEIELLER
+201 PDNLSKQEIEALER
-215 GKNVVNSANSGESQM
+215 GKNALISADSKEHKM
-230 TLKDL
+230 TVKEL
-235 VRCRAFWLI
+235 VRTRAFWFI
-244 IIIIGICSLTQTGL
+244 VIIIGICSLTQTGL

-291 AVGFLENKLGTQKA
+291 ISGYLENKLGTQKA

-310 IWFAAA
+310 IWFAVA
-316 LLMNFTNIPVLV
+316 LVMNFTNIPILV

-349 ELSVFGRQN
+349 ELSVFGRAN
-358 FKQANAIIFPVVS
+358 FAQANAIIFPVVS

-384 KNLFGEVRSAYVVF
+384 KSIFGEVRSVYIVF
-398 AILLLITVVLALI
+398 AILLLITAVLALM
-411 MPMNVKSYERTFSM
+411 MPISAKKQSR
-425 HR
+425 

>member
-1 MKDKYNFSAR
+1 MKEKYNFSAR

-43 ENGWDYYGKV
+43 ANGWDYYGKV
-53 LTFASIAGCTSIVG
+53 LTFATIAGCTSIVG
-67 NLVLG
+67 NLILG
-72 KVCEKKGAKFM
+72 KICEKKGAKFM
-83 TVISL
+83 TVLSL
-88 FAAAVFVYLY
+88 FAAAIFVFLY
-98 GTATSYTFLVIGLI
+98 GTATTYPLLVIGLI

-157 SALTFLINHVGIRGG
+157 SALTFLINHVGIKGG
-172 IYTICGVLIATA
+172 IYTICGVLIAVA
-184 VVCIIFVHDT
+184 VLCIIFVHNT
-194 PEQVGCT
+194 PEEVGCT
-201 PDNLSRQEIELLER
+201 PDNLSKQEIEALER
-215 GKNVVNSANSGESQM
+215 GKNALISADSKEHKM
-230 TLKDL
+230 TVKEL
-235 VRCRAFWLI
+235 VRTRAFWFI
-244 IIIIGICSLTQTGL
+244 VIIIGICSLTQTGL

-291 AVGFLENKLGTQKA
+291 IAGYLENKLGTQKA

-310 IWFAAA
+310 MWFAVA
-316 LLMNFTNIPVLV
+316 LVMNFTNIPILV
-328 YISVPM
+328 YISIPM

-349 ELSVFGRQN
+349 ELSVFGRAN
-358 FKQANAIIFPVVS
+358 FAQANAIIFPVVS

-384 KNLFGEVRSAYVVF
+384 KSIFGEVRSVYIVF
-398 AILLLITVVLALI
+398 AILLLITAVLALM
-411 MPMNVKSYERTFSM
+411 MPISAKKQSR
-425 HR
+425 

>member
-1 MKDKYNFSAR
+1 MKEKYNFSAR

-43 ENGWDYYGKV
+43 ANGWDYYGKV
-53 LTFASIAGCTSIVG
+53 LTFATIAGCTSIVG
-67 NLVLG
+67 NLILG
-72 KVCEKKGAKFM
+72 KICEKKGAKFM

-88 FAAAVFVYLY
+88 FAAAIFVFLY
-98 GTATSYTFLVIGLI
+98 GTATTYPLLVIGLI

-157 SALTFLINHVGIRGG
+157 SALTFLINHVGIKGG
-172 IYTICGVLIATA
+172 IYTICGVLIAVA
-184 VVCIIFVHDT
+184 VLCIIFVHNT
-194 PEQVGCT
+194 PEEVGCT
-201 PDNLSRQEIELLER
+201 PDNLNKQEIEALER
-215 GKNVVNSANSGESQM
+215 GKNALISADSKEHKM
-230 TLKDL
+230 TVKEL
-235 VRCRAFWLI
+235 VRTRAFWFI
-244 IIIIGICSLTQTGL
+244 VIIIGICSLTQTGL

-291 AVGFLENKLGTQKA
+291 IAGYLENKLGTQKA

-310 IWFAAA
+310 IWFAVA
-316 LLMNFTNIPVLV
+316 LVMNFTNIPILV

-349 ELSVFGRQN
+349 ELSVFGRAN
-358 FKQANAIIFPVVS
+358 FAQANAIIFPVVS

-384 KNLFGEVRSAYVVF
+384 KSIFGEVRSVYIVF
-398 AILLLITVVLALI
+398 AILLLITAVLALM
-411 MPMNVKSYERTFSM
+411 MPISAKKQSR
-425 HR
+425 

>member
-1 MKDKYNFSAR
+1 MKEKYNFSAR

-43 ENGWDYYGKV
+43 ANGWDYYGKV
-53 LTFASIAGCTSIVG
+53 LTFATIAGCTSIVG
-67 NLVLG
+67 NLILG
-72 KVCEKKGAKFM
+72 KICEKKGAKFM
-83 TVISL
+83 TVLSL
-88 FAAAVFVYLY
+88 FAAAIFVFLY
-98 GTATSYTFLVIGLI
+98 GTATTYPLLVIGLI

-157 SALTFLINHVGIRGG
+157 SALTFLINHVGIKGG
-172 IYTICGVLIATA
+172 IYTICGVLIAVA
-184 VVCIIFVHDT
+184 VLCIIFVHNT
-194 PEQVGCT
+194 PEEVGCT
-201 PDNLSRQEIELLER
+201 PDNLNKQEIEALER
-215 GKNVVNSANSGESQM
+215 GKNALISADSKEHKM
-230 TLKDL
+230 TVKEL
-235 VRCRAFWLI
+235 VRTRAFWFI
-244 IIIIGICSLTQTGL
+244 VIIIGICSLTQTGL

-291 AVGFLENKLGTQKA
+291 IAGYLENKLGTQKA

-310 IWFAAA
+310 IWFAVA
-316 LLMNFTNIPVLV
+316 LVMNFTNIPILV

-349 ELSVFGRQN
+349 ELSVFGRSN
-358 FKQANAIIFPVVS
+358 FAQANAIIFPVVS

-384 KNLFGEVRSAYVVF
+384 KSIFGEVRSVYIVF
-398 AILLLITVVLALI
+398 AILLLITAVLALM
-411 MPMNVKSYERTFSM
+411 MPISAKKQSR
-425 HR
+425 

>member
-1 MKDKYNFSAR
+1 MEIIMKEKYNFSAR

-43 ENGWDYYGKV
+43 ANGWDYYGKV
-53 LTFASIAGCTSIVG
+53 LTFATIAGCTSIVG
-67 NLVLG
+67 NLILG
-72 KVCEKKGAKFM
+72 KICEKKGAKFM
-83 TVISL
+83 TVLSL
-88 FAAAVFVYLY
+88 FAAAIFVFLY
-98 GTATSYTFLVIGLI
+98 GTATTYPLLVIGLI

-157 SALTFLINHVGIRGG
+157 SALTFLINHVGIKGG
-172 IYTICGVLIATA
+172 IYTICGVLIAVA
-184 VVCIIFVHDT
+184 VLCIIFVHNT
-194 PEQVGCT
+194 PEEVGCT
-201 PDNLSRQEIELLER
+201 PDNLSKQEIEALER
-215 GKNVVNSANSGESQM
+215 GKNALISADSKEHKM
-230 TLKDL
+230 TVKEL
-235 VRCRAFWLI
+235 VRTRAFWFI
-244 IIIIGICSLTQTGL
+244 VIIIGICSLTQTGL

-291 AVGFLENKLGTQKA
+291 IAGYLENKLGTQKA

-310 IWFAAA
+310 MWFAVA
-316 LLMNFTNIPVLV
+316 LVMNFTNIPILV

-349 ELSVFGRQN
+349 ELSVFGRAN
-358 FKQANAIIFPVVS
+358 FAQANAIIFPVVS

-384 KNLFGEVRSAYVVF
+384 KSIFGEVRSVYIVF
-398 AILLLITVVLALI
+398 AILLLITAVLALM
-411 MPMNVKSYERTFSM
+411 MPISAKKQSR
-425 HR
+425 

>member
-1 MKDKYNFSAR
+1 MKEKYNFSAR

-30 SDSENVI
+30 SESENVI

-43 ENGWDYYGKV
+43 ANGWDYYGKV
-53 LTFASIAGCTSIVG
+53 LTFATIAGCTSIVG
-67 NLVLG
+67 NLILG
-72 KVCEKKGAKFM
+72 KICEKKGAKFM
-83 TVISL
+83 TVLSL
-88 FAAAVFVYLY
+88 FAAAIFVFLY
-98 GTATSYTFLVIGLI
+98 GTATTYPLLVIGLI

-157 SALTFLINHVGIRGG
+157 SALTFLINHVGIKGG
-172 IYTICGVLIATA
+172 IYTICGVLIAVA
-184 VVCIIFVHDT
+184 VLCIIFVHNT
-194 PEQVGCT
+194 PEEVGCT
-201 PDNLSRQEIELLER
+201 PDNLNKQEIEALER
-215 GKNVVNSANSGESQM
+215 GKNALISADSKEHKM
-230 TLKDL
+230 TVKEL
-235 VRCRAFWLI
+235 VRTRAFWFI
-244 IIIIGICSLTQTGL
+244 VIIIGICSLTQTGL

-291 AVGFLENKLGTQKA
+291 IAGYLENKLGTQKA
-305 YAVLA
+305 YDVLA
-310 IWFAAA
+310 IWFAVA
-316 LLMNFTNIPVLV
+316 LVMNFTNIPILV

-349 ELSVFGRQN
+349 ELSVFGRAN
-358 FKQANAIIFPVVS
+358 FAQANAIIFPVVS

-384 KNLFGEVRSAYVVF
+384 KSIFGEVRSVYIVF
-398 AILLLITVVLALI
+398 AILLLITAVLALM
-411 MPMNVKSYERTFSM
+411 MPISAKKQSR
-425 HR
+425 